1 MGYVKKSN
9 RKDDINKEHIV
20 AEFMLDVYRDN
31 GFVPVKAKKE
41 LDIKGID
48 VILYKNNK
56 QYLVDEKAA
65 ITALGGKLNTF
76 CFELCKHGYND
87 SIGWF
92 LDKTKLTTHYNV
104 IYITSHVNDVSKPD
118 KIESFLLDSAKL
130 RSYIIPMLQEH
141 NIHYDTLA
149 SFMGS
154 MPVFHG
160 KHYYYL
166 DDGVKLCYSEYI
178 HPEQP
183 INVIVPRVILRN
195 MADYVLYKE
204 FTRR

>member
-1 MGYVKKSN
+1 MEYAKESN
-9 RKDDINKEHIV
+9 RNDDLSKEHIV
-20 AEFMLDVYRDN
+20 ANFMWNIYKEN
-31 GFVPVKAKKE
+31 GYYPMKPKRE

-56 QYLVDEKAA
+56 QYLFDEKAA
-65 ITALGGKLNTF
+65 ITALSGKLNTF

-92 LDKTKLTTHYNV
+92 IDKDKLTTHYNV
-104 IYITSHVNDVSKPD
+104 IYITSNANNIRNPD
-118 KIESFLLDSAKL
+118 KIESFLLDSVKL
-130 RSYIIPMLQEH
+130 RAYIIPMLHKH
-141 NIHYDTLA
+141 NIHYNTLPTIMA
-149 SFMGS
+149 S
-154 MPVFHG
+154 MPDVYG
-160 KHYYYL
+160 KHYYRL

-183 INVIVPRVILRN
+183 INVIVPKYILKR
-195 MADYVLYKE
+195 MADDVLCKE

>member
-1 MGYVKKSN
+1 MGYVKKPTT
-9 RKDDINKEHIV
+9 KDHIRKEHIL
-20 AEFMLDVYRDN
+20 AQSMLDAYTHKRFD
-31 GFVPVKAKKE
+31 PVKAKKE

-149 SFMGS
+149 SFMDS
-154 MPVFHG
+154 IPVFHG

-183 INVIVPRVILRN
+183 INVIVPKVILRN
-195 MADYVLYKE
+195 MADCVLYKE

>member
-9 RKDDINKEHIV
+9 RKDDISKEHIV
-20 AEFMLDVYRDN
+20 AEFMLDVYSDN

-48 VILYKNNK
+48 VILYKDNK

-65 ITALGGKLNTF
+65 ITALSGKLNTF

-104 IYITSHVNDVSKPD
+104 IYITSRVNDVSKPD

-141 NIHYDTLA
+141 DIHYNTLA
-149 SFMGS
+149 SFMDS

-183 INVIVPRVILRN
+183 INVIVPKVILRN
-195 MADYVLYKE
+195 MADCVLYKE

>member
-9 RKDDINKEHIV
+9 RKYDISKEHIV

-141 NIHYDTLA
+141 NIHYDTLMTVNGNVTNEQFMEKLNKQ
-149 SFMGS
+149 SFDYMI
-154 MPVFHG
+154 
-160 KHYYYL
+160 K
-166 DDGVKLCYSEYI
+166 
-178 HPEQP
+178 
-183 INVIVPRVILRN
+183 NLRTYN
-195 MADYVLYKE
+195 NRL
-204 FTRR
+204 R

>member
-9 RKDDINKEHIV
+9 RKDDISKEHIV
-20 AEFMLDVYRDN
+20 AKFMLDVYRDN
-31 GFVPVKAKKE
+31 GFVSVKAKKE

-65 ITALGGKLNTF
+65 ITALCGKLNTF

-104 IYITSHVNDVSKPD
+104 IYITSRANDVSKPD

-130 RSYIIPMLQEH
+130 RSYIIPMLQKH

-149 SFMGS
+149 SFMYS

-160 KHYYYL
+160 KHYCYL

-183 INVIVPRVILRN
+183 INVIVPKTILRN
-195 MADYVLYKE
+195 MADCVLYKE